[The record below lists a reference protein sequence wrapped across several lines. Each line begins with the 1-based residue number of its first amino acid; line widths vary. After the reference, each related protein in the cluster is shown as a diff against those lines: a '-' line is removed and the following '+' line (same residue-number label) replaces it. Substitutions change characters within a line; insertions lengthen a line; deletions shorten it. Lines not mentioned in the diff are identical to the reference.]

1 MVFVG
6 TVRDRDGGR
15 TVTQLGYEAH
25 PSVDAVLRS
34 VAAKSWPAIPCAL
47 AAVHRV
53 GELAIG
59 DIAVVV
65 AVSCPH
71 RGEAFDACRQLIDDL
86 KTSAP
91 IWKHQRF
98 TDGTD
103 EWVGSRDVVSDA
115 VPWPGRI
122 CRELGDARRRF
133 RGPGTEEA
141 RRKDVAM
148 SAIAWWGIPIGATLL
163 AMLWVTWRTRPR
175 HPRVRGSRWR
185 STPDSVP
192 R

>member
-1 MVFVG
+1 MANVPIAEVPGRAEAVIRCLAVRDAPLSVDEVVRAVSDDAAGGSVVFVG

-34 VAAKSWPAIPCAL
+34 VAKVVASYPVRAL

-103 EWVGSRDVVSDA
+103 EWVGS
-115 VPWPGRI
+115 P
-122 CRELGDARRRF
+122 
-133 RGPGTEEA
+133 
-141 RRKDVAM
+141 
-148 SAIAWWGIPIGATLL
+148 
-163 AMLWVTWRTRPR
+163 
-175 HPRVRGSRWR
+175 
-185 STPDSVP
+185 
-192 R
+192 